1 MGPVHELTALL
12 AHLPG
17 LGPRQARR
25 VVQYLLKKNQ
35 TFRAELSTLITQLAA
50 HTAECTLCHRYDDP
64 HGSGLCGQC
73 RSKSRDASILMVVEH
88 DVDIDAM
95 EASGAYAGRYFVLGG
110 LMPLSDRRR
119 SQAVYAEHLVTRVK
133 NEPIAEI
140 IFALATTP
148 EGDYTARELSKKVAE
163 ANKKT
168 KITLLGRG
176 LSVGAEVEY
185 ADPETLRNA
194 LKSRS

>member
-25 VVQYLLKKNQ
+25 VVQYLLKKNK
-35 TFRAELSTLITQLAA
+35 TFRAELSELIAQLAD
-50 HTAECTLCHRYDDP
+50 HTAECSLCHRYDDP
-64 HGSGLCGQC
+64 HSSGTCGQC
-73 RSKSRDASILMVVEH
+73 RSAARDTGTLVVVEH
-88 DVDIDAM
+88 DVDIDAV

-110 LMPLSDRRR
+110 LMPLSDRKR
-119 SQAVYAEHLVTRVK
+119 SQAVHADHLVNRIK
-133 NEPIAEI
+133 NEPIIEV

-148 EGDYTARELSKKVAE
+148 EGDYTARELSKRLSEV
-163 ANKKT
+163 NKKI

-194 LKSRS
+194 LKSRA

>member
-35 TFRAELSTLITQLAA
+35 AFRNELSGLIAQLAE
-50 HTAECTLCHRYDDP
+50 HTAECSLCHRYDDP
-64 HGSGLCGQC
+64 HTSGTCAQC
-73 RSKSRDASILMVVEH
+73 RSTSRDTSTLLVVEH
-88 DVDIDAM
+88 DVDIDAV

-110 LMPLSDRRR
+110 LMPLTERRR
-119 SQAVYAEHLVTRVK
+119 SHAAHAEHLVTRAK
-133 NEPIAEI
+133 TEPIVEVV
-140 IFALATTP
+140 FALATTP
-148 EGDYTARELSKKVAE
+148 EGDYTARELSKKLTEV
-163 ANKKT
+163 NKNIKT
-168 KITLLGRG
+168 TLLGRG

-194 LKSRS
+194 LKSRA